1 MFEDELRQLLEGGY
15 VLGGR
20 VGYRARHELRARAD
34 APIERVDH
42 DEWVQLVIS
51 REAREVVVRLETP
64 EAPSPRLVV
73 LRRDDGAAP
82 RVLVETRGLYLGGTF
97 HVVER
102 IDDPVAAEARWRATE
117 LPACWSSE
125 PAGGC
130 C

>member
-64 EAPSPRLVV
+64 DAPSPRLFV
-73 LRRDDGAAP
+73 LVRDERAAP
-82 RVLVETRGLYLGGTF
+82 RVLVETQGLYLGGAF
-97 HVVER
+97 RVAER
-102 IDDPVAAEARWRATE
+102 IDDPALAEARWRSTD
-117 LPACWSSE
+117 LPACWSRE
-125 PAGGC
+125 PAPGC